1 MLQFE
6 RKVTFYPHS
15 ERENY
20 SNRLSLKAVE
30 AELLSLPI
38 PPFLY
43 PSISHSHQPW
53 MLLQM
58 ISLHLSCSLTV
69 VPELYNNLTHVEN
82 TLLSLFTLGDD
93 VS

>member
-30 AELLSLPI
+30 AELLSLPH
-38 PPFLY
+38 PPFPL
-43 PSISHSHQPW
+43 
-53 MLLQM
+53 
-58 ISLHLSCSLTV
+58 SLHQSLSPALDAAA
-69 VPELYNNLTHVEN
+69 N
-82 TLLSLFTLGDD
+82 D
-93 VS
+93 